1 MLEALGLIE
10 VNGYLGAICAADEA
24 LKAANVKLLKSE
36 KIKGGITTVEL
47 VGDVAAITAAVDAGK
62 VVAETLG
69 CLRASHV
76 IARMDTAVQ
85 SLLLDEHPLPEA
97 TKDLPIETTKAQLT
111 SQVEELKVEIKDE
124 IVAETNL
131 TKSPEETKKNK
142 NSKVKKSS
150 KKDKK

>member
-10 VNGYLGAICAADEA
+10 VNGYLGAICAADAA

-36 KIKGGITTVEL
+36 KIKGGITTIEL

-76 IARMDTAVQ
+76 IARMDNAVQ
-85 SLLLDEHPLPEA
+85 SLLLEEHPLPEA

>member
-10 VNGYLGAICAADEA
+10 VNGYLGAISAADAA

-76 IARMDTAVQ
+76 IARMDNAVQ
-85 SLLLDEHPLPEA
+85 SLLLEEHPLPEA
-97 TKDLPIETTKAQLT
+97 TKDLPIETTKAQLP